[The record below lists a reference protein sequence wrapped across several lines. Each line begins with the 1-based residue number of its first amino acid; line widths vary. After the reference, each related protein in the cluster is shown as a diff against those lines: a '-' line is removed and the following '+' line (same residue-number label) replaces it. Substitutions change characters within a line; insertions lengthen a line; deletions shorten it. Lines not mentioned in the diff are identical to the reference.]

1 MVFCEY
7 RDQVLLCH
15 VVYQHFFSQLLR
27 HFFWHL
33 DLQEILVQLLS
44 HIYSCAPRTLLRLSI
59 MAVTML
65 AFIE

>member
-7 RDQVLLCH
+7 RDQVLLWH

>member
-44 HIYSCAPRTLLRLSI
+44 HIILVRQEHC
-59 MAVTML
+59 
-65 AFIE
+65 

>member
-7 RDQVLLCH
+7 WDQVLFGH
-15 VVYQHFFSQLLR
+15 VVYQHFCAQHIR
-27 HFFWHL
+27 HFLWHL
-33 DLQEILVQLLS
+33 DLPEILVQLLS